1 MVLSAL
7 LKFASKTYPMKRIV
21 AIEWYL
27 CVKEFASNFLWILC
41 SQDPGGVGGD
51 IDELL
56 LSKKPGET
64 IGLDSYLVAAE
75 DMFLGSWQLT
85 EPDVVNAIVV
95 THEDETLT
103 FKVEHFLR
111 VLVDPVVP
119 YAQLVASN
127 TLLKLLTSKT
137 GVNQQQRLEL
147 CTYLLNYLGERCAS
161 LPPFVVSSLC
171 QLFARLTKLGWLDYD
186 LDSKTFPFREPVDNI
201 ARLAEESAERG
212 LLAVQLLALLV
223 SDMNTMA
230 GVDSIS
236 KQRKIA
242 LSFRDCHLLDIFKLS
257 TNMLD
262 KISTATN
269 VDQSQLQLANGLLQ
283 LSLNCLTFDF
293 IGSLSDESGDDN
305 VTVQV
310 PTTWRIAFTDGHV
323 MTMYFRLY
331 NVLPMELSGKV
342 LQNVVQ
348 LSSLR
353 RTLFSST
360 ERQLFLTEIVKGV
373 KGVMERPDKLR
384 QQESF
389 HEFCR
394 VVSRLK
400 SNYQLCELMKVDEY
414 ADMMALLADFTVNSL
429 RAYEFSVNST
439 FYLLSYWQRM
449 VSSVPYVKS
458 TDPHLLN
465 LYCPKITAAFIEG
478 RLEYAKAVVSGEL
491 SEDPLDDHVAL
502 LQVMEQVAIICRCEY
517 DKTAQLIIAL
527 FDHDF
532 AIFERAPTS
541 PSAEV
546 NLSTARLTWLVIMI
560 GAAVQGRAALSSVDD
575 PDLNDGDLVCRALKL
590 MELSDGR
597 LSTGVAGNLK
607 LETAFLYTLEQF
619 RKVYVS
625 DQIQKF
631 CGVYGQLEKNLGL
644 NDEGAVLVVYVR
656 KIITNL
662 KYWAREEKLI
672 DQTLVLL
679 NELSL
684 GYAAAR
690 RLVRLPDIQL
700 LLNNHTAEHFAFL
713 SSETDLMTMRSRTTF
728 YASLTRLLCL
738 DLTDD
743 DSVFLTFMQPLT
755 DAVREICD
763 VFAMNNTL
771 SVVDQQ
777 RVQRAVIGLCRDIR
791 GVAISCHS
799 KTIYSMLF
807 DWLYPNV
814 FSILARSVE
823 VWTNCT
829 DVVSPVLKLLCELCQ
844 NRQQRLQ
851 FEMSSCSAVLL
862 FREVS
867 KIICTYGERMLS
879 LPTPQPENAYRE
891 RYKNIATCFAILK
904 MALSGSYVPFGVFR
918 LYGDT
923 CLQDALSM
931 FVKMFMVIPS
941 NDFQS
946 YSKVTQHFYSLLE
959 CIAQDNMCFLSNV
972 QPEVF
977 VTMLRYIHQ
986 GTIALDPVVVTSSCA
1001 TLDMLLNYLYR
1012 RLTRTSPVRTHVGAE
1027 PDGENCIRALEAQPT
1042 LLSEVLAGMLNAV
1055 IFDDAKCHWSL
1066 SRPLLGLILLQ
1077 EEFFQQW
1084 KMDLINQHPVEKRVM
1099 FEEAFAGLMD
1109 GVERNLKSRNKD
1121 VFTQNLTIF
1130 RRSVIEIIRG
1140 IAVPTIQPVASASDM
1155 MS

>member
-1 MVLSAL
+1 MNSEIQVLDNLCKMLYESVDNANRLQAERAL
-7 LKFASKTYPMKRIV
+7 AELATSPECLQRCT
-21 AIEWYL
+21 
-27 CVKEFASNFLWILC
+27 
-41 SQDPGGVGGD
+41 
-51 IDELL
+51 LL
-56 LSKKPGET
+56 LQSGT
-64 IGLDSYLVAAE
+64 
-75 DMFLGSWQLT
+75 
-85 EPDVVNAIVV
+85 
-95 THEDETLT
+95 
-103 FKVEHFLR
+103 
-111 VLVDPVVP
+111 VP

-137 GVNQQQRLEL
+137 GVNLQQRLEL
-147 CTYLLNYLGERCAS
+147 CTYLLNYLGERSSS

-186 LDSKTFPFREPVDNI
+186 LETKTFPFREPVNSI
-201 ARLAEESAERG
+201 ARLAEESVDRG

-257 TNMLD
+257 TSMLE
-262 KISTATN
+262 KVIGAS
-269 VDQSQLQLANGLLQ
+269 VDQTQLQLVNGLLQ

-310 PTTWRIAFTDGHV
+310 PTIWRIEFSAFTDGGV
-323 MTMYFRLY
+323 ISMFFRLY

-342 LQNVVQ
+342 LQNIVQ

-353 RTLFSST
+353 RTLFSSN
-360 ERQLFLTEIVKGV
+360 ERQAYLAEIVKGV
-373 KGVMERPDKLR
+373 KAVMERPDKLR

-400 SNYQLCELMKVDEY
+400 SNYQLCELMKVEEY
-414 ADMMALLADFTVNSL
+414 AGMMALLADFTIHSL

-439 FYLLSYWQRM
+439 YYLLSFWQRM
-449 VSSVPYVKS
+449 VSSVPYVKA

-465 LYCPKITAAFIEG
+465 LYCPKITSAFIES
-478 RLEYAKAVVSGEL
+478 RLEYAKAVVRGEVP
-491 SEDPLDDHVAL
+491 EDPLDDQVSIQ
-502 LQVMEQVAIICRCEY
+502 QVMEQFAIICRCEY
-517 DKTAQLIIAL
+517 DKSAQLMITL

-532 AIFERAPTS
+532 AIFERATNP
-541 PSAEV
+541 PSADV
-546 NLSTARLTWLVIMI
+546 NISVVRLTWLVTII
-560 GAAVQGRAALSSVDD
+560 GAAVQGRAAFSNSDEHDVV
-575 PDLNDGDLVCRALKL
+575 DGDLVCRVLKL

-597 LSTGVAGNLK
+597 LSTGVPGNLK
-607 LETAFLYTLEQF
+607 LEMAFLYTLEQF

-625 DQIQKF
+625 DQIQKL
-631 CGVYGQLEKNLGL
+631 GRVYDQLEKNLGL
-644 NDEGAVLVVYVR
+644 QDESAVLVVYVR

-672 DQTLVLL
+672 DQTLNLL

-684 GYAAAR
+684 GYTAAR

-700 LLNNHTAEHFAFL
+700 LLNNHTAQHFAFL
-713 SSETDLMTMRSRTTF
+713 SSDTDLVTMRSRTTF
-728 YASLTRLLCL
+728 YASLMRLLCL
-738 DLTDD
+738 DLSEDD
-743 DSVFLTFMQPLT
+743 PLFISFMQPLT
-755 DAVREICD
+755 DTVREICD
-763 VFAMNNTL
+763 VFAMNTP
-771 SVVDQQ
+771 SVDQE

-791 GVAISCHS
+791 GVAISCHT
-799 KTIYSMLF
+799 KMVYAMLF

-814 FSILARSVE
+814 FSIMARSVE
-823 VWTNCT
+823 LWTGCT

-844 NRQQRLQ
+844 NKQQRLQ

-867 KIICTYGERMLS
+867 KIICTYGERMLA
-879 LPTPQPENAYRE
+879 LPAVQPENAYRE
-891 RYKNIATCFAILK
+891 RYKNISSCFATLK

-931 FVKMFMVIPS
+931 FVKMFMVIPES
-941 NDFQS
+941 DFHS
-946 YSKVTQHFYSLLE
+946 YAKIAQNFYSLLE
-959 CIAQDNMCFLSNV
+959 CIAQDNICFLSNV
-972 QPEVF
+972 QPDVF
-977 VTMLRYIHQ
+977 TSILRYIQQ
-986 GTIALDPVVVTSSCA
+986 GTVSLDAVVVTASCA

-1012 RLTRTSPVRTHVGAE
+1012 RLTRATPIRTHVGAE
-1027 PDGENCIRALEAQPT
+1027 PEGENCIRALEAQPS
-1042 LLSEVLAGMLNAV
+1042 LLSEVLAVMLNAV
-1055 IFDDAKCHWSL
+1055 IFDDVKCQWSM

-1084 KMDLINQHPVEKRVM
+1084 KMDLINQQPAEKRVL
-1099 FEEAFAGLMD
+1099 FEESFAGLMD
-1109 GVERNLKSRNKD
+1109 GIERNLNTRNKD

-1130 RRSVIEIIRG
+1130 RRSIVEVIRG
-1140 IAVPTIQPVASASDM
+1140 VATPTIQSVTSASDM